1 MPMKTLVF
9 LITNLSLGL
18 QLKAAVP
25 KNKKYEGEV
34 AGIFCSA
41 CSSHV
46 KAALMTIDGV
56 QSVKITTAPKN
67 GLPKLF
73 ITSQSDQP
81 LTQEMAIKAL
91 GEKAKIFHIQSLKPI
106 TP

>member
-1 MPMKTLVF
+1 MKTLLL
-9 LITNLSLGL
+9 LITTLSLGL
-18 QLKAAVP
+18 QLHAAEP
-25 KNKKYEGEV
+25 KTQKYEGEV

-67 GLPKLF
+67 GLPKLL

-81 LTQEMAIKAL
+81 LTQKMAIKAL

>member
-1 MPMKTLVF
+1 MKTL
-9 LITNLSLGL
+9 LSLFFIL
-18 QLKAAVP
+18 VCQTFAADSVQS
-25 KNKKYEGEV
+25 YEGEV

-67 GLPKLF
+67 GLPKLL

-81 LTQEMAIKAL
+81 LTQKMAIKAL